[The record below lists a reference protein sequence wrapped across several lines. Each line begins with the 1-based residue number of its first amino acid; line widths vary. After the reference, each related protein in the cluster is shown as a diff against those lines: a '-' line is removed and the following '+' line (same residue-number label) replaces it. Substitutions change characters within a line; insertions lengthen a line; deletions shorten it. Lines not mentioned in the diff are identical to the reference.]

1 MKVWRRERT
10 DTHVRP
16 FRPDRRNL
24 PGVRTTDAAPV
35 EYIRDA
41 LGARGEIV
49 AADIGCGAGRYDL
62 LLFGYLENLR
72 LTCVDANPA
81 MLEQLSALLG
91 GEGIADFET
100 IAATVEELRLADRSL
115 DCVTTFNAVHHF
127 RFPIF
132 LAKAGAAIREDGRI
146 FIYTRTP
153 EHNAGSVW
161 GRHFPGFSE
170 KETRLNTLRRMETWI
185 RESGSLKFIDSRTFS
200 YDRTATLDR
209 LVGQARSR
217 HYSTFSLYDDAEF
230 EAAIGAFEDNIR
242 RHYDDPGRIDWVD
255 RNLMLQVGR

>member
-1 MKVWRRERT
+1 MSEQTQMHEHFARIAGVYR
-10 DTHVRP
+10 
-16 FRPDRRNL
+16 
-24 PGVRTTDAAPV
+24 GVRTTDAAPV

-41 LGARGEIV
+41 LGGRGKIV

-62 LLFGYLENLR
+62 LLFRYLDKLR

-81 MLEQLSALLG
+81 MLEQLSVLLG
-91 GEGIADFET
+91 GEGIEDFET
-100 IAATVEELRLADRSL
+100 IASTLEALRLADRSL

-127 RFPIF
+127 HFPIF

-153 EHNAGSVW
+153 DHNAGSVW
-161 GRHFPGFSE
+161 GRYFPGFKE

-185 RESGSLKFIDSRTFS
+185 RASGSLRLIESRTFS
-200 YDRTATLDR
+200 YDRTANLDR
-209 LVGQARSR
+209 LVDQARSR

-230 EAAIGAFEDNIR
+230 EAAISAFEDTIR
-242 RHYDDPGRIDWVD
+242 RHYDDPQRIDWVD
-255 RNLMLQVGR
+255 RNLMLQVGRRGDPA